1 MYRYMGLILSCSVIS
16 NSIDM
21 ELYREKENK
30 KPIKIKLLNELGNN
44 FSSFFYFEMYQKH
57 NTSI

>member
-1 MYRYMGLILSCSVIS
+1 MYRYMGFILFCSVIS

-30 KPIKIKLLNELGNN
+30 KSIKIKLLRRSNILENLVKEGYIEEVNSN
-44 FSSFFYFEMYQKH
+44 
-57 NTSI
+57 